1 MTAALIFCLL
11 FRLLAA
17 PYNLRDARNQA
28 FSFRCFLVIF
38 FRHAGFLG
46 RRTT

>member
-11 FRLLAA
+11 FRPLAA
-17 PYNLRDARNQA
+17 PYDLRTTLNQA

>member
-1 MTAALIFCLL
+1 MTAALIFRLL
-11 FRLLAA
+11 LRLLAA
-17 PYNLRDARNQA
+17 PYDLRTALNQA
-28 FSFRCFLVIF
+28 FSFRYFLVIF